1 MKGSSHQGGVHRG
14 DEADQDVGQGD
25 QDVQGSLHV
34 AQELIRGVS
43 WSARESTQVRVAGGD
58 GDQLP
63 VLVHVDRGGQGLQPP
78 HQVLSLVCK
87 IVTGGFP
94 AGQVEPA
101 EGERALG
108 GSLQRRVELPQQVRH
123 RCEAPPISSSSHGK
137 GDLGIVLENTHSRV
151 CKSCRADHHVVTKAG
166 YLKDKDKMD
175 SVFKDK
181 EKMDSVFKDKEK
193 MDSVV
198 KDKEKMV
205 SGFSSHEPRQ
215 CPRGPRWLP

>member
-1 MKGSSHQGGVHRG
+1 MKGSSHQGGVHGG

-34 AQELIRGVS
+34 AKELLRGVS
-43 WSARESTQVRVAGGD
+43 LSARESTQVRVAGGD
-58 GDQLP
+58 GDQFP
-63 VLVHVDRGGQGLQPP
+63 VLVHVDRVGQGLQPP

-87 IVTGGFP
+87 IVAGGLP
-94 AGQVEPA
+94 ACQVEPA

-108 GSLQRRVELPQQVRH
+108 GSLQRWVELPQQVRH
-123 RCEAPPISSSSHGK
+123 RCEAPPISCSSHSK
-137 GDLGIVLENTHSRV
+137 GDFGIVLENTHCRV

-166 YLKDKDKMD
+166 YLKDIKDKMD

-181 EKMDSVFKDKEK
+181 EKMDA
-193 MDSVV
+193 
-198 KDKEKMV
+198 
-205 SGFSSHEPRQ
+205 GFSWHEPRQ

>member
-1 MKGSSHQGGVHRG
+1 MKGSSHQGGVHGG

-34 AQELIRGVS
+34 AKELIRGVT

-63 VLVHVDRGGQGLQPP
+63 VLVHVDRVGQGLQPP
-78 HQVLSLVCK
+78 DQVLSLICK
-87 IVTGGFP
+87 IVAGGLP
-94 AGQVEPA
+94 ACQVEPA

-123 RCEAPPISSSSHGK
+123 RCEAPPISCSSHSK
-137 GDLGIVLENTHSRV
+137 GDFGIVLENTHCRV

-166 YLKDKDKMD
+166 YLKDIKDKMD

-181 EKMDSVFKDKEK
+181 DKMD
-193 MDSVV
+193 
-198 KDKEKMV
+198 
-205 SGFSSHEPRQ
+205 SGFSSHAPRQ

>member
-1 MKGSSHQGGVHRG
+1 MKGSSHQGGVHGG

-34 AQELIRGVS
+34 AKELIRGVS
-43 WSARESTQVRVAGGD
+43 WSTRESTQVRVAGGD

-101 EGERALG
+101 EGERARG

-123 RCEAPPISSSSHGK
+123 CCEAPPISGASHGK
-137 GDLGIVLENTHSRV
+137 GDLGIVLENAHSRV

-175 SVFKDK
+175 S
-181 EKMDSVFKDKEK
+181 
-193 MDSVV
+193 
-198 KDKEKMV
+198 
-205 SGFSSHEPRQ
+205 GFSWHEPRQ
-215 CPRGPRWLP
+215 CPRGPHWLP

>member
-1 MKGSSHQGGVHRG
+1 MKGSSHQGGVHGG

-34 AQELIRGVS
+34 AKELIRGVS
-43 WSARESTQVRVAGGD
+43 WSTRESTQVRVAGGD

-78 HQVLSLVCK
+78 DQVLSLVCK
-87 IVTGGFP
+87 VVAGGLP
-94 AGQVEPA
+94 ASQVEPA
-101 EGERALG
+101 EGERARG

-123 RCEAPPISSSSHGK
+123 RCEAPPISGASHGK
-137 GDLGIVLENTHSRV
+137 GDFGIVLENTNSRV
-151 CKSCRADHHVVTKAG
+151 CKSCRADHYVVTKAG
-166 YLKDKDKMD
+166 YLKDKDMMD

-198 KDKEKMV
+198 KDKDKMD
-205 SGFSSHEPRQ
+205 SGFSWHEPRQ